1 MIYRILK
8 RPVFTAEFNLRK
20 KSKMTSEE
28 LLELLKQIQLDQ
40 NIFYLF
46 NFRSEYRSDYYSV

>member
-8 RPVFTAEFNLRK
+8 RPVFTAEFNLRE

-28 LLELLKQIQLDQ
+28 LLELLKQIQRMKGETQHLELKSAEHER
-40 NIFYLF
+40 LF
-46 NFRSEYRSDYYSV
+46 